1 LGLKKD
7 MSVKQASKSST
18 AVAVAQAKL
27 EWELV
32 RVVVRREQL
41 WAELQEH
48 GEEYQARVA
57 RGAPVKRV
65 LAQHHRLRER
75 YCMVEERRQELLAQL
90 PPPRPATNDDF

>member
-1 LGLKKD
+1 MKKD

-27 EWELV
+27 ERELV

-57 RGAPVKRV
+57 RGAPGKRV

>member
-1 LGLKKD
+1 
-7 MSVKQASKSST
+7 MSAKQASKSST

-27 EWELV
+27 ERELV

>member
-1 LGLKKD
+1 MKKD

-27 EWELV
+27 ERELV

-57 RGAPVKRV
+57 RGGPVKRV

-75 YCMVEERRQELLAQL
+75 YCVV
-90 PPPRPATNDDF
+90 